1 MTLQDQQRALEKA
14 RFGKLAHHGGIG
26 VSGARSQPQNTATGA
41 TSPHQQHGD
50 RNSGDD
56 DGGPRGHQLPVF
68 VRFSDLVAAGIVANW
83 TTLLRLIETEDFP
96 PGILIGPNTR
106 AWRVDEIEGWL
117 DARPSAKKVL
127 PPGAIQ
133 PRGRKRITKH
143 D

>member
-14 RFGKLAHHGGIG
+14 RSGKLAHHGGVG

-41 TSPHQQHGD
+41 TSPPQ
-50 RNSGDD
+50 RTGDD
-56 DGGPRGHQLPVF
+56 DGGSRGHQLPVF

-127 PPGAIQ
+127 PPGAIP